1 MKKYFLLITFCVF
14 AFTLHAQLRLPK
26 LVSDGMIL
34 QRQTAL
40 KIWGW
45 DNEGSKIQV
54 KFQNKTYKT
63 IASKSGRWQL
73 TLPAFEAVDISDGGE
88 RSKNKI
94 TINDILIGDVWFC
107 SGQSNMVH
115 QLNIHDVTYAREIA
129 EANFP
134 QIRQFWVPTL
144 TNLVSAQEDI
154 PAGQWK
160 KAVGEEVRPFSAV
173 AYFFA
178 KQLHQK
184 YQIPIGIINASVGGT
199 PIEAWISEEGLPE
212 IPNMKELVQK
222 NKDTARINDVNRKS
236 QEYSRS
242 LPQPSDEGMTGKW
255 YETKYIPKNW
265 KNINVPGYWEDQGIR
280 NLDGIVWY
288 RKEIEIPTSMIG
300 KNAKVFLGRIVDADE
315 LYING
320 KKWVQ
325 QVICIHNED
334 MPLLLRY

>member
-1 MKKYFLLITFCVF
+1 
-14 AFTLHAQLRLPK
+14 
-26 LVSDGMIL
+26 
-34 QRQTAL
+34 
-40 KIWGW
+40 
-45 DNEGSKIQV
+45 
-54 KFQNKTYKT
+54 
-63 IASKSGRWQL
+63 
-73 TLPAFEAVDISDGGE
+73 
-88 RSKNKI
+88 
-94 TINDILIGDVWFC
+94 
-107 SGQSNMVH
+107 
-115 QLNIHDVTYAREIA
+115 
-129 EANFP
+129 
-134 QIRQFWVPTL
+134 
-144 TNLVSAQEDI
+144 
-154 PAGQWK
+154 
-160 KAVGEEVRPFSAV
+160 VGEEVRPFSAV

-212 IPNMKELVQK
+212 IPNMKELVNK
-222 NKDTARINDVNRKS
+222 NKDTARINEVNRKS

-255 YETKYIPKNW
+255 YETTYVPKNW

-320 KKWVQ
+320 KKVGSTGYMYPQ
-325 QVICIHNED
+325 RRYAVAPEILKAGKNIFVVRVTNNGGKGGFVPDKPYCIFQKKI
-334 MPLLLRY
+334 PLI

>member
-73 TLPAFEAVDISDGGE
+73 TLPAFEAVPYQMEVSDP
-88 RSKNKI
+88 KNKI

-222 NKDTARINDVNRKS
+222 
-236 QEYSRS
+236 
-242 LPQPSDEGMTGKW
+242 
-255 YETKYIPKNW
+255 
-265 KNINVPGYWEDQGIR
+265 
-280 NLDGIVWY
+280 
-288 RKEIEIPTSMIG
+288 
-300 KNAKVFLGRIVDADE
+300 
-315 LYING
+315 
-320 KKWVQ
+320 
-325 QVICIHNED
+325 
-334 MPLLLRY
+334 